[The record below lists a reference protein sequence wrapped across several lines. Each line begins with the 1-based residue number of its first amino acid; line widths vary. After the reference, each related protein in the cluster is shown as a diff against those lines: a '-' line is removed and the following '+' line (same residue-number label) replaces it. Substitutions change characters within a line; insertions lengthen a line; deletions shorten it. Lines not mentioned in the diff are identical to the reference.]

1 MTFGESIS
9 SRCPIESLTNQARYY
24 GTGITEQVLR
34 NRYYGTG
41 ITEQVLRNRYLA
53 PVLASTGAGLRASHG
68 PFGATRCVRPE
79 WGGPR
84 TRAIDPPP
92 AGRKRRPQTAG
103 PLFPHSARPPR
114 RVQARSPSP
123 VLARTCPLLVFVAW
137 SCLSSCVLIFISVY
151 FFVFVCGW

>member
-1 MTFGESIS
+1 MEQRSNKWCVLETDVRS
-9 SRCPIESLTNQARYY
+9 
-24 GTGITEQVLR
+24 GIAEQVLR

-137 SCLSSCVLIFISVY
+137 SCSCLSFCLLVSLFLSLSISLSL
-151 FFVFVCGW
+151 FADGDAH